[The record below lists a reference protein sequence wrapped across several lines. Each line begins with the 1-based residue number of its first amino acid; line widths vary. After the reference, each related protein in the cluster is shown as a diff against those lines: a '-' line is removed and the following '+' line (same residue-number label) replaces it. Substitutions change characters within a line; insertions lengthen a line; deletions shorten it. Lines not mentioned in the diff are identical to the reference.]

1 MKANII
7 VRSLLALS
15 LAGTVLVACDKEEDK
30 IIVSPSTLATPKAS
44 ASTVS
49 LTKEALASAD
59 SPLSL
64 SWAKA
69 EFGTA
74 LATPVYELLVRPTG
88 SKADYAIFSPVA
100 GALRYDFTA
109 KQLNEL
115 VLETFQLPAGTAT
128 SFDFVLRSFPLG
140 TVDKG
145 GPTATTSAPLTL
157 SLSGVQVEEPI
168 IIPKE
173 YKGTNFYFVGSV
185 FPPANWAI
193 ESFDYPLFKDSPEAT
208 TYTYT
213 GKFAAGGFKVKT
225 QDKNT
230 WNDDNGKAYG
240 QTNGAVDN
248 SGGSKD
254 ISVANAGYY
263 TFSFSTS
270 EFSLTAY
277 TEDTNT
283 TYNKMALIGTA
294 VGGWDGDKVVLSKV
308 TYDPHIWVAKRVTL
322 VEGEFKFRANEDW
335 SLSWGGAQDL
345 FPASKIAGGDNIRV
359 SAAQAGTYNV
369 YFNDLTKHFLFELY
383 RK

>member
-64 SWAKA
+64 SWTKA
-69 EFGTA
+69 EFGTT

-140 TVDKG
+140 TVDKS
-145 GPTATTSAPLTL
+145 GPAATTSTPLTL

-294 VGGWDGDKVVLSKV
+294 VGGWDADKVVLSKV